1 MSILADWPQSRGD
14 DMSDQTIHDDTEI
27 TYFIDESGNTGDL
40 VLGGDTLSY
49 GGQPYFGLG
58 CIGIKDLTQF
68 EADISA
74 LKVKHRIQAT
84 DLKSTKIYKNK
95 PTFILDLIKLIA
107 SKKIPFFIELVE
119 KKFFAAT
126 NLAYYLVWPPYFSG
140 PGSQQVDYIRTV
152 FAQILTKEAP
162 NEVFTAYF
170 KACQSQSKED
180 LLRAFECILEFAR
193 SGSTP
198 QHAAMAESILETMD
212 DFQVMLTQESSEE
225 KAVRRFLPMP
235 DPGKKGKEVW
245 ILPNY
250 SSLTNIYARI
260 NHAHDGQI
268 KRVKLVHD
276 VQTQF
281 DDILFS
287 AKKAAE
293 DATPEREVSP
303 IANYQFLQQAEL
315 SIARSE
321 DSVGVQA
328 ADILI
333 GFIVRYAQDRLVYK
347 VEPAPDLS
355 TAFHLMADA
364 EDEAKGYGVNY
375 VWCHNTLAVPA

>member
-1 MSILADWPQSRGD
+1 MNGQANQD
-14 DMSDQTIHDDTEI
+14 TTEI

-40 VLGGDTLSY
+40 ILGGETLSY

-58 CIGIKDLTQF
+58 CLGITDLTQF
-68 EADISA
+68 EADITA
-74 LKVKHRIQAT
+74 LKLKHRIQAN

-95 PTFILDLIKLIA
+95 PGFILDLIKLIA
-107 SKKIPFFIELVE
+107 SNKIPFFIELVE

-126 NLAYYLVWPPYFSG
+126 NLAFYLVWPPYFSG
-140 PGSQQVDYIRTV
+140 PGSKQADYIRTV

-162 NEVFTAYF
+162 NQVFSMYF
-170 KACQSQSKED
+170 KACQSQSKDD
-180 LLRAFECILEFAR
+180 LLRAFDCILEFAR
-193 SGSTP
+193 TGTSP
-198 QHAAMAESILETMD
+198 QHAAMAESVVETMD

-235 DPGKKGKEVW
+235 DQGKKGKDVW

-250 SSLTNIYARI
+250 SSLTNMYARI
-260 NHAHDGQI
+260 NHAHDGHI

-293 DATPEREVSP
+293 EASPEREVSP
-303 IANYQFLQQAEL
+303 VANYQFLQQAEL

-328 ADILI
+328 ADILT

-347 VEPAPDLS
+347 VEPAPELT
-355 TAFHLMADA
+355 TAFHLMAEA
-364 EDEAKGYGVNY
+364 ENELKGYGVNY
-375 VWCHNTLAVPA
+375 VWCHNVLDVPA

>member
-1 MSILADWPQSRGD
+1 MT
-14 DMSDQTIHDDTEI
+14 DQAIHDTTGI

-40 VLGGDTLSY
+40 ILGEETLSY

-58 CIGIKDLTQF
+58 CVGIKDLKQF

-74 LKVKHRIQAT
+74 LKLKHRIQSN

-95 PTFILDLIKLIA
+95 PAFILDLIKLIA
-107 SKKIPFFIELVE
+107 NKRIPFFVELVE

-126 NLAYYLVWPPYFSG
+126 NLAFYLVWPPYYSG
-140 PGSQQVDYIRTV
+140 PGSPKLDYLRTV
-152 FAQILTKEAP
+152 FAQLLTKDAP
-162 NEVFTAYF
+162 NEVFTTYF
-170 KACQSQSKED
+170 KACRSQSKED
-180 LLRAFECILEFAR
+180 LLRAFDCILEFAR
-193 SGSTP
+193 CGTTP
-198 QHAAMAESILETMD
+198 EHGAMAESIVETMD
-212 DFQVMLTQESSEE
+212 DFQIMLTKESSEE

-235 DPGKKGKEVW
+235 DLGKKGKEVW

-250 SSLTNIYARI
+250 SSLTNMYARI

-268 KRVKLVHD
+268 EPVKLVHD

-293 DATPEREVSP
+293 EAMPEREVSP
-303 IANYQFLQQAEL
+303 IADYQFLQQAEL

-321 DSVGVQA
+321 DSVGIQA
-328 ADILI
+328 ADILT
-333 GFIVRYAQDRLVYK
+333 GFVVRYAQDRIVYN
-347 VEPAPDLS
+347 VEPAPEL
-355 TAFHLMADA
+355 TKAFYLMADA
-364 EDEAKGYGVNY
+364 EDETKGYGVNY
-375 VWCHNTLAVPA
+375 VWCHNTLAVPV